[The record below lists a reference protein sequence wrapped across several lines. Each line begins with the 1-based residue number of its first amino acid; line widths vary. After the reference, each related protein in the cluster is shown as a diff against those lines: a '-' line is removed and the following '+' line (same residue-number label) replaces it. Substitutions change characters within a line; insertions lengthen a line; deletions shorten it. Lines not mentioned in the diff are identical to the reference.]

1 MSQAANLAVPS
12 LLKCSPPV
20 VGTQCRR
27 VCMAALA
34 ENSPEPVMHVRQQG
48 GSAEVFLRD
57 ECGIAESK
65 VDGIIKAAVAWR
77 VTPGG
82 RLLIDRRRRS
92 RIERNMFICA
102 DYLVHEC
109 GIEPGRLQFV
119 VGTDQCNIWLGC

>member
-1 MSQAANLAVPS
+1 MLSTPR

-20 VGTQCRR
+20 VGRHCRR

-34 ENSPEPVMHVRQQG
+34 EHSPEPVMHVRQQE
-48 GSAEVFLRD
+48 GSAELFLRD
-57 ECGIAESK
+57 ACGIEEGK
-65 VDGIIKAAVAWR
+65 VAGVIKAAVAWR

-102 DYLVHEC
+102 DYLIHNC
-109 GIEPGRLQFV
+109 GIESGQ
-119 VGTDQCNIWLGC
+119 TYC